1 MNPTEPPP
9 VQAEFGGLAVIDDGG
24 PSGGDAVAAA
34 RRSVAATTMT
44 TLAAVVVGM
53 TAAAVYREG
62 AFYPLDAFGV
72 AVVAAGIVTYVLL
85 HQRDRWASAASLS
98 TGCLV
103 GWWLIRAVAAG
114 NAGAFL
120 PLGASFIGFL
130 AAFLVIRLLGD
141 ADRRRV
147 AMALVA
153 IGAVTAA
160 AGLVGV
166 LWHWHPLAQRDGS
179 HWLVA
184 TTLTYPAAAAVVCI
198 VGLLLALGLDLQ
210 LPARR
215 AAVCLCLAGL
225 IGTQSHW
232 SLLALA
238 GGALLVP
245 PRRWVEALWPVA
257 MGALA
262 GIVVV
267 ATSPGHGS
275 SWIGTVLLAVVVGAA
290 TVRPFD
296 PLQRVRLGVAGLA
309 LVVVG
314 MGAFL
319 VFSPTYR
326 TVQAANESQT
336 LAWSA
341 STASWR
347 TSVMT
352 GIGPPVITS
361 THEAVDSYPGFAP
374 DTYLTITADGGLVGA
389 VLLVAAG
396 AAVTVTLRRRTL
408 VGACATG
415 AALAFAVAGAVDF
428 DWQLP
433 ALGLLGGCVAGLA
446 SAVGGTTPHSRG
458 GTRWARIKPLWRRT
472 GTLWVV
478 GVVALMVA
486 QLTVGFSQSA
496 GGLSR
501 AQSAEPAPS
510 ATPGTPGKYIL
521 RGPGDATDPYMLEI
535 GARYYL
541 YTSEGTTFL
550 NVPLHIGAQ
559 PGHWGKV
566 IDALPKLPAWAEPG
580 LTWAP
585 DVHKVAGGWALYF
598 SSLLRGVTPYTHCIG
613 SAFSSSPSGPF
624 VPSPHPFICQLAH
637 RGSID
642 ARVYVEAGNQL
653 VMLWKSEDNAN
664 PTVPGPDQ
672 DGLTGIYAQ
681 NLSANGRVLLGNP
694 VKIFSPS
701 QQWEGTIVEAP
712 DMVEAWGIY
721 WLFYSGNWYYST
733 TYGIGVAECQSPFG
747 PCADPDTKP
756 LVGSNRQGAG
766 PGEESLFRQGNS
778 VYLLYNPFRANDPGP
793 VISRPVVMTRLGFT
807 PEGPYLAAP

>member
-1 MNPTEPPP
+1 MHPTEPPSIH
-9 VQAEFGGLAVIDDGG
+9 AEFAALAVIDDGG
-24 PSGGDAVAAA
+24 SSGGDTDPGQHP
-34 RRSVAATTMT
+34 SATTTAMS

-72 AVVAAGIVTYVLL
+72 AVVAAAIVAYVLL
-85 HQRDRWASAASLS
+85 HQRDRWATAASLTFGS
-98 TGCLV
+98 LV
-103 GWWLIRAVAAG
+103 GWWLIRAVAEG

-120 PLGASFIGFL
+120 PLGASIIGFL
-130 AAFLVIRLLGD
+130 SAFLVIRLLGD

-147 AMALVA
+147 AMAVVA
-153 IGAVTAA
+153 IGALTAA
-160 AGLVGV
+160 VGLVGV
-166 LWHWHPLAQRDGS
+166 LWHWHPLAEHDAH
-179 HWLVA
+179 HWLAA
-184 TTLTYPAAAAVVCI
+184 TTLTYPAAAAVVCM
-198 VGLLLALGLDLQ
+198 VGLLLSLALDLQ
-210 LPARR
+210 LPSVRGAL
-215 AAVCLCLAGL
+215 CLCLAGL
-225 IGTQSHW
+225 IATQSHW

-245 PRRWVEALWPVA
+245 PRRWVGALWPVA

-262 GIVVV
+262 GVIVVV
-267 ATSPGHGS
+267 AS
-275 SWIGTVLLAVVVGAA
+275 SGPHASWLGTLLLLVAVGTA
-290 TVRPFD
+290 TLEPFD
-296 PLQRVRLGVAGLA
+296 PMRRARLGAAGLA

-314 MGAFL
+314 AGIFL

-326 TVQAANESQT
+326 TPPPANQSQT

-341 STASWR
+341 ATASWR
-347 TSVMT
+347 TSVVT
-352 GIGPPVITS
+352 GIGPPVLTS
-361 THEAVDSYPGFAP
+361 THEAVDTYPGFAP
-374 DTYLTITADGGLVGA
+374 DAYLTVTADGGLIGA
-389 VLLVAAG
+389 ILLIAAG
-396 AAVTVTLRRRTL
+396 SAVAVTLRRRTL
-408 VGACATG
+408 VAACATG
-415 AALAFAVAGAVDF
+415 AVLAFAVAGAVDF

-446 SAVGGTTPHSRG
+446 SEVGGSTPSPPKGVRP
-458 GTRWARIKPLWRRT
+458 ARLGSLWRGT

-478 GVVALMVA
+478 GVVALMVV
-486 QLTVGFSQSA
+486 QLTVGFSPGA

-510 ATPGTPGKYIL
+510 ATPEAPGQYIL
-521 RGPGDATDPYMLEI
+521 RGPDDATDPYMLKI

-541 YTSEGTTFL
+541 YTSEGVTYL
-550 NVPLHIGAQ
+550 NVPLRIGSE

-624 VPSPHPFICQLAH
+624 VPTPHPFICQLAH

-642 ARVYVEAGNQL
+642 ARIYVEAGNHL

-664 PTVPGPDQ
+664 PNVPGPDQ

-681 NLSANGRVLLGNP
+681 NLSANGRVLLGRP

-701 QQWEGTIVEAP
+701 QPWEGTIVEAP

-747 PCADPDTKP
+747 PCADPDPRP
-756 LVGSNRQGAG
+756 LVGSNLQGAG

-793 VISRPVVMTRLGFT
+793 VIPRPVVMTRLGFT